1 MNRVIDKDRKVW
13 NIRINRKK
21 LKLKLNW
28 KGRKVGEAQPTKKK
42 NGVGWGVDAYKLN
55 NNNNK

>member
-21 LKLKLNW
+21 IKIKIKLESEEGWRGVANK
-28 KGRKVGEAQPTKKK
+28 EKK
-42 NGVGWGVDAYKLN
+42 WSRLEC
-55 NNNNK
+55 

>member
-1 MNRVIDKDRKVW
+1 MNMNRVIDKDRKVW

-28 KGRKVGEAQPTKKK
+28 KGRKVGEA
-42 NGVGWGVDAYKLN
+42 
-55 NNNNK
+55 

>member
-1 MNRVIDKDRKVW
+1 MEESWRGVPNYQ
-13 NIRINRKK
+13 KK
-21 LKLKLNW
+21 
-28 KGRKVGEAQPTKKK
+28 TKKK